1 MALGDNRIK
10 LHLDAEYERK
20 PELLESFRTIE
31 KFLGKCDYENLRTF
45 RCNIVFDSNPIDYVE
60 ILRTVNGRTEF
71 MGFFHMRQL
80 AVAMRCVDRVR
91 LYDWFPRDLRCT
103 FEQLLSATTTSE
115 NERCIL
121 PVDGEEL
128 RSVYTNDCGFTFL
141 ATRSALQNVE
151 LFRFELMNRI
161 RAIREKLVN
170 ASD

>member
-10 LHLDAEYERK
+10 LQLDAEYERT
-20 PELLESFRTIE
+20 PEFFESFRTIE
-31 KFLGKCDYENLRTF
+31 KFLAKRDYENLRTF
-45 RCNIVFDSNPIDYVE
+45 RCNIEFDSNSIDYVE
-60 ILRTVNGRTEF
+60 ILRTVNGRLEF

-80 AVAMRCVDRVR
+80 AVAMRCIDRVR

-103 FEQLLSATTTSE
+103 FEQLLSATGKS
-115 NERCIL
+115 IL

-141 ATRSALQNVE
+141 ATKSALQNVE
-151 LFRFELMNRI
+151 LFRFELMNKI

-170 ASD
+170 ASE